1 MRAHIICA
9 VIRGEGAITGG
20 KVVITDSPAMLDAAV
35 ATLEAAGANYEVLPE
50 GLDPEEVF
58 KRSADAEVLIVTYVR
73 FPAPAINRLRKV
85 RCIIRC
91 GVGVDIID
99 VDAATARG
107 ILVANVPD
115 YATHE
120 VADHTMLLLLA
131 AARQV
136 NHFQRSWPERGWGST
151 EFPAIHRLKGRRL
164 GIIGLG
170 RIGSEVAV
178 RARAFGMEV
187 VASSPHMTKAQLTE
201 LGIKGLPLDELLGTS
216 DVISLHTPLTSK
228 TNHILDEHAFA
239 LMRRGVVVVNTA
251 RGDLIDLAA
260 LQLAIDRGVVAAVA
274 LDVLERE
281 PFPDLSMPFLHR
293 PNVMITPH
301 VAWYSHDA
309 VRDLGVLAA
318 QDALRYLRGE
328 APRGLLNPEAR
339 SMRPP
344 TSKV

>member
-9 VIRGEGAITGG
+9 VGRGEGAVARG
-20 KVVITDSPAMLDAAV
+20 KVVITDSAVMLEAAV
-35 ATLEAAGANYEVLPE
+35 ATLDAAGANYEVLPD
-50 GLDPEEVF
+50 GLEPEEVVT
-58 KRSADAEVLIVTYVR
+58 KSADAEVLIVTFVR
-73 FPAPAINRLRKV
+73 FPAAAINRLRTV
-85 RCIIRC
+85 RCIVRC

-107 ILVANVPD
+107 IWVVNVPD

-170 RIGSEVAV
+170 RIGSEVAL

-187 VASSPHMTKAQLTE
+187 VASSPHMKEAQLKE
-201 LGIKGLPLDELLGTS
+201 LRIKGLPLDELLSTS

-228 TNHILDEHAFA
+228 TNHILDEPAFA
-239 LMRRGVVVVNTA
+239 MMRRGVVIVNTA
-251 RGDLIDLAA
+251 RGDLIDLVA
-260 LQLAIDRGVVAAVA
+260 LQSAIDRGVVAAVA

-293 PNVMITPH
+293 ANVMITPH

-309 VRDLGVLAA
+309 VRALGVLAA
-318 QDALRYLRGE
+318 EDALRYLRGE
-328 APRGLLNPEAR
+328 TPRGVLNPEAHSFPHR
-339 SMRPP
+339 
-344 TSKV
+344 T